1 MAVCPKCGGR
11 LETVFTIEERCV
23 FFDVVDFEVCRNC
36 KIGFR
41 GGIVETFETYEEAE
55 EFIKQ
60 VQSVVEDLSGYAL
73 LP

>member
-1 MAVCPKCGGR
+1 
-11 LETVFTIEERCV
+11 
-23 FFDVVDFEVCRNC
+23 VDFEVCRNC

-60 VQSVVEDLSGYAL
+60 ELQSVVEDLSDYAL